1 MFQAHKKTS
10 LMIPNQEFKKN
21 SILSNF
27 DASKSILSRSSL
39 LSHDS
44 KKSSMKKFINPKN
57 SIFSLMYGE
66 ISNDIDSRLGDFD
79 KTFKLDNN
87 SIMNQSKLKLSK
99 KENILQRLLT
109 NNNLGIYKS
118 SSENKKKLKTDLD
131 LSEYCKKVQRN
142 NSLSINLRENKKSPN
157 KNMSKKTV
165 VSGVYSKEKVP
176 FSILQHR
183 KSKSLD
189 KLNKSKVKR

>member
-21 SILSNF
+21 SILTNF
-27 DASKSILSRSSL
+27 DASRSILSRSSL

-57 SIFSLMYGE
+57 SIFSLMYGD
-66 ISNDIDSRLGDFD
+66 ISNDADSRLGDFD

-99 KENILQRLLT
+99 KENMLQRLLT
-109 NNNLGIYKS
+109 NNNLGNYKS
-118 SSENKKKLKTDLD
+118 SVENKKKLKTDLD
-131 LSEYCKKVQRN
+131 LSEYCKKLQRN